1 MIILLV
7 GHTYDKHS
15 WFVIGVRFPG
25 MLQVQKKQNMKSF
38 KSHKVDVRGLSRKEA
53 KEKRKIEYRRWQLS
67 QQLKE
72 VIAVEQ
78 NKNERNAWKV
88 RSYLANKERN

>member
-1 MIILLV
+1 
-7 GHTYDKHS
+7 
-15 WFVIGVRFPG
+15 
-25 MLQVQKKQNMKSF
+25 MKSF

-88 RSYLANKERN
+88 RSFLAKKERN

>member
-1 MIILLV
+1 M
-7 GHTYDKHS
+7 
-15 WFVIGVRFPG
+15 
-25 MLQVQKKQNMKSF
+25 
-38 KSHKVDVRGLSRKEA
+38 DVRGLSRKEA

-72 VIAVEQ
+72 AIASEQ

>member
-1 MIILLV
+1 
-7 GHTYDKHS
+7 
-15 WFVIGVRFPG
+15 
-25 MLQVQKKQNMKSF
+25 MKSF

>member
-1 MIILLV
+1 M
-7 GHTYDKHS
+7 
-15 WFVIGVRFPG
+15 
-25 MLQVQKKQNMKSF
+25 
-38 KSHKVDVRGLSRKEA
+38 DVRGLSRKEA

>member
-1 MIILLV
+1 
-7 GHTYDKHS
+7 
-15 WFVIGVRFPG
+15 
-25 MLQVQKKQNMKSF
+25 MKSF
-38 KSHKVDVRGLSRKEA
+38 KSHKVDVRGLSRKEG

-72 VIAVEQ
+72 VIASEQ
-78 NKNERNAWKV
+78 NKNECNAWKV